1 MHVRVRQVDSAS
13 LSHELMA
20 TRTSCEPRRCSAY
33 SEDLRWRMVYQH
45 EALNFT
51 YDAIAANL
59 NVDSS
64 TVKRTLQLFRSTN
77 HVTKKKY
84 DASNLPRELNDTI
97 QLIILQTVLERP
109 GIMLHEI
116 QAEIEYTTG
125 THLALSTICQFLHKS
140 GFSRQRMRLVATQ
153 RDDSIR
159 AMFASEVSIYT
170 ADMFI
175 FLDETGTDRRNVLR
189 RYAYSWRGMPAVAHR
204 LLVRGQRL
212 SSIAIMS
219 TSGLLDCHVIQGTAD
234 GDIFYDF
241 VQNNLLPHLM
251 PFNGVNPHSV
261 VVLDNASIHHV
272 DGIVSMIESVGAL
285 VLFLPPYSPDYN
297 PIEELFSK
305 LKAVVKHFEA
315 EQEMQEMTLEE
326 IVLAA
331 FTSITPENC
340 ISWIEHAEIYP
351 M

>member
-1 MHVRVRQVDSAS
+1 MAVR
-13 LSHELMA
+13 
-20 TRTSCEPRRCSAY
+20 TTCEPRRCSAY
-33 SEDLRWRMVYQH
+33 SDDLRWRMVYQH
-45 EALNFT
+45 EALNLT
-51 YDAIAANL
+51 YDTIAANL

-64 TVKRTLQLFRSTN
+64 TVSRTVLLFRRTG
-77 HVTKKKY
+77 HVTKKSY
-84 DASNLPRELNDTI
+84 DASNLPRELTDTV

-109 GIMLHEI
+109 GILLHEI

-125 THLALSTICQFLHKS
+125 THLAPSTICQFLHKS
-140 GFSRQRMRLVATQ
+140 GFSRQRMRIIATQ
-153 RDDSIR
+153 RDDSLR
-159 AMFASEVSIYT
+159 ALFASEVSIYT

-189 RYAYSWRGMPAVAHR
+189 QYAYSWRGMPAVAHR

-219 TSGLLDCHVIQGTAD
+219 TSGVLDCHVVQGTVD
-234 GDIFYDF
+234 GDVFYDF
-241 VQNNLLPHLM
+241 VQNDLLPHMM

-261 VVLDNASIHHV
+261 LVLDNASIHHV
-272 DGIVSMIESVGAL
+272 DGIMSMVESIGAL

-305 LKAVVKHFEA
+305 LKAMIKHFET
-315 EQEMQEMTLEE
+315 EQEMQEMSVEE
-326 IVLAA
+326 IILAA
-331 FTSITPENC
+331 FTTITQDDC
-340 ISWIEHAEIYP
+340 CSWIEHAGICP